1 MAFLTLSST
10 EIFQALNMRSNKKS
24 LFELHYFNY
33 YLLGTMI
40 ISFVLSVIIIYVPF
54 INHLFDFAPLDFK
67 MFMLSIGLGISI
79 IPLVELYKLIKKL
92 IYRNNYEKKENLYCR
107 RKKGIVRNLVVS

>member
-1 MAFLTLSST
+1 MYLIGLRINLLIEKF
-10 EIFQALNMRSNKKS
+10 NGN
-24 LFELHYFNY
+24 HYYYFNY

-67 MFMLSIGLGISI
+67 MFMLAIGLGISI
-79 IPLVELYKLIKKL
+79 IPLVELYKLVKKL
-92 IYRNNYEKKENLYCR
+92 IYRNK
-107 RKKGIVRNLVVS
+107 